1 VQSSHRPR
9 DFDAETGLP
18 RPIHPGPGV
27 PSSPGISLPETVL
40 VAWWGAHGQTALGR
54 TNERR
59 RLWGEGP
66 DGSGQ

>member
-1 VQSSHRPR
+1 MQRPACLGQSTLALASLR
-9 DFDAETGLP
+9 
-18 RPIHPGPGV
+18 HPGSACQRQHWLHG
-27 PSSPGISLPETVL
+27 G
-40 VAWWGAHGQTALGR
+40 GAHGQTALGR